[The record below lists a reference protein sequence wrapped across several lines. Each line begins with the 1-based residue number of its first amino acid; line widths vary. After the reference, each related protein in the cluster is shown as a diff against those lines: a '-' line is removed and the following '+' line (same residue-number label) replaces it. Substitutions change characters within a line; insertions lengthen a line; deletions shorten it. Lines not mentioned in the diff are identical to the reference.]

1 MIIIKLSNKQFKCLD
16 ECLSEHQNLKLRLQI
31 NKEKKFI
38 NINLDEDTMDE
49 IRDLIGIEL
58 QRKGF
63 DVNYELTSEGV
74 ILEELVD
81 LFYLE

>member
-63 DVNYELTSEGV
+63 DVNYELTSECV